1 MGKSF
6 TSKEKKIIGNNIW
19 VRRNLAGMSTKDLAE
34 VYGVTSNAVNVWERG
49 EFVPPHNKIKEVAK
63 ILGCSAHDLCR
74 PYEIPK
80 LSFTEVEE
88 VKVKVK
94 FESEPVMSDE
104 DMVKAAAE
112 VFENAYIEPKA
123 EPIPAYTV
131 IEQEKAEPQIEKVE
145 KLSLSERLN
154 GLYETLFATL
164 DELDKLKVDIAKVE
178 QVTAMLK
185 EIQGL

>member
-112 VFENAYIEPKA
+112 VFENAYIEPK
-123 EPIPAYTV
+123 T
-131 IEQEKAEPQIEKVE
+131 EPQIEKVE

-154 GLYETLFATL
+154 GLYETLFTTL